1 MRLIGKICLL
11 VGLALFFT
19 NCHGAKY
26 HYKNGKRYAEARML
40 KESVTSYKKA
50 IDRRPNKT
58 KFRIAM
64 DQAGT
69 ALLEELYTNYRFAD
83 GDDSVSVYKF
93 LEAEKWQTYLK
104 PYINTSTFEGF
115 YERDYQEQLSRFLQA
130 KYNRSQKWIRTREFE
145 HAQKNLE
152 EIKSLSPDYKDVQAL
167 LEFSEVEPIYVS
179 ALELFEKN
187 EFREVHEMLQPTLKK
202 YPNQEMLLKLEE
214 QAIERGKYRLGI
226 ISDPNITGSEATMSA
241 ALQSATI
248 SLIQRNRDPFLE
260 LLDRTN
266 FDMLRQE
273 QEAII
278 QGTTNEAA
286 VTQEILAA
294 DAYLKVIITHVYE
307 HEGTLNR
314 STKRGWEQYF
324 VTVKNDEGEEEK
336 KAAYKKITYTEFDKQ
351 NEASYDMQLALVE
364 RATSKIL
371 WSEIFHHEDKDEI
384 HYIEFSGTGNLY
396 SGDWKYQSKEHPSDR
411 RRNDSGTMNR
421 LKKSNKRIKSTSA
434 MRKDAVSA
442 LAQKAA
448 DYVNKQNLSK

>member
-1 MRLIGKICLL
+1 MIMRLIGKICLL

-50 IDRRPNKT
+50 IDRRPSKT

-93 LEAEKWQTYLK
+93 LEAEKWRTYLK

-115 YERDYQEQLSRFLQA
+115 YERDYQEQLSRFLEA

-145 HAQKNLE
+145 RAQKNLE

-336 KAAYKKITYTEFDKQ
+336 KAA
-351 NEASYDMQLALVE
+351 
-364 RATSKIL
+364 
-371 WSEIFHHEDKDEI
+371 
-384 HYIEFSGTGNLY
+384 
-396 SGDWKYQSKEHPSDR
+396 
-411 RRNDSGTMNR
+411 
-421 LKKSNKRIKSTSA
+421 
-434 MRKDAVSA
+434 
-442 LAQKAA
+442 
-448 DYVNKQNLSK
+448 